1 MIDPAF
7 WSDPDI
13 EGAKSGV
20 KLAALWLITNP
31 QTSILGLCNAS
42 PLRFTFETGLPATAL
57 ESALEALPRAFKR
70 FGSVVFVRNYVRHQ
84 FGNGDK
90 LIRNNF
96 FVALKSKFE
105 AVREEELRNAILSD
119 YPEFDKPSISPPEG
133 LTKPKEREGKVSTGE
148 GGVQRGQF
156 VPPDLE
162 ETKAYALEIQMPVA
176 DAESWYDHF
185 LSNGWRVS
193 GKTPMKDW
201 KASLR
206 NSKRNPIHHANDP
219 QRPAE
224 STRNLGTRNQ
234 GIAGEYANA
243 PGIIRP
249 GSKAGVPDV
258 QRPDTR
264 ANGTAD

>member
-1 MIDPAF
+1 MKPMIDPAF

-105 AVREEELRNAILSD
+105 AVREEELRKAILFD

-133 LTKPKEREGKVSTGE
+133 LTKPKERKGKVSTGE
-148 GGVQRGQF
+148 RGVQRGKASK
-156 VPPDLE
+156 PESAE
-162 ETKAYALEIQMPVA
+162 EITAFCSEIGLPA
-176 DAESWYDHF
+176 TDAAWLWDHWKGNGFTNRGRNMLDWRATIRSWKTAGH
-185 LSNGWRVS
+185 LPSQNPKTSSNGA
-193 GKTPMKDW
+193 TPW
-201 KASLR
+201 QS
-206 NSKRNPIHHANDP
+206 
-219 QRPAE
+219 PAE
-224 STRNLGTRNQ
+224 RRQAEIDQANR
-234 GIAGEYANA
+234 EYRERKRREGNYEQL
-243 PGIIRP
+243 R
-249 GSKAGVPDV
+249 
-258 QRPDTR
+258 
-264 ANGTAD
+264 